1 VVNVYPPSPE
11 LGRSIAID
19 ISETFKTRINN
30 IQTVQLEPR
39 TNTYTQVDLAMIS
52 GNNVKLLPIESN
64 DENFLTVYSTIRT
77 ITSDDTQISRR
88 SISIDM
94 PVALKTKL
102 NNVNTQNNIHLLL
115 QFHVMLNL
123 LKYEGN
129 DVIIKNL
136 RSSDPNIH

>member
-19 ISETFKTRINN
+19 ISEAFKTRINN

-39 TNTYTQVDLAMIS
+39 TNIYTQVDLAMIS

-64 DENFLTVYSTIRT
+64 DENFLTVYSAIRT
-77 ITSDDTQISRR
+77 ITSDDTQFSRR

-102 NNVNTQNNIHLLL
+102 NNIQTIQVILSSLL
-115 QFHVMLNL
+115 QFHMMLNL
-123 LKYEGN
+123 LKY
-129 DVIIKNL
+129 
-136 RSSDPNIH
+136 